1 MTRIIHA
8 VLLAPLAVALPLRP
22 AIAQRGT
29 PAEAQAMLAKAVA
42 HYRKVGRAQALAD
55 FTAKKAPFVDRDL
68 YVVCIGPDRVISA
81 HGAAAS
87 YVGASPDLLKD
98 AEGKPLGKAIFDA
111 ADKKGGG
118 SVRYR
123 WVNPVSGKVEPKVSF
138 VERVGTDV
146 CLVGAYE
153 GS

>member
-1 MTRIIHA
+1 MTRMIHGLLLT
-8 VLLAPLAVALPLRP
+8 LLAAPFPVRP

-29 PAEAQAMLAKAVA
+29 PAEARAMLAQAVA
-42 HYRKVGRAQALAD
+42 HYRKVGRDQALAD

-68 YVVCIGPDRVISA
+68 YVVCIGPDRLISA
-81 HGAAAS
+81 HGANAS
-87 YVGASPDLLKD
+87 FVGASPDLLKD
-98 AEGKPLGKAIFDA
+98 ADGKPLGKAIFDA
-111 ADKKGGG
+111 AARKDGR

-123 WVNPVSGKVEPKVSF
+123 WVNPVTGKVEPKVSF

-146 CLVGAYE
+146 CVVGAYE

>member
-1 MTRIIHA
+1 MTRMIHGLLLT
-8 VLLAPLAVALPLRP
+8 LLAAPLPVRP
-22 AIAQRGT
+22 AAAQRGT
-29 PAEAQAMLAKAVA
+29 PAEARALLATAVA
-42 HYRKVGRAQALAD
+42 HYRKIGRAQALAD

-68 YVVCIGPDRVISA
+68 YVVCIGPDRLISA
-81 HGAAAS
+81 HGASAS
-87 YVGASPDLLKD
+87 FVGASPDLLKD